1 MDANERALNTLE
13 VAEQENRAY
22 ANRADKRDEERF
34 IMQKTMH
41 EIELDTVQ
49 RRLLVEEREVSVKE
63 EFVKVMHLFFQ
74 KYNGGN

>member
-41 EIELDTVQ
+41 EIELDAVQ
-49 RRLLVEEREVSVKE
+49 RTLLVEEREVSVKE
-63 EFVKVMHLFFQ
+63 EFLKVMHLFFQ